1 MAFHYNPKIV
11 TDGLTFCLDGANI
24 KSYPGSGT
32 TAFDLTTNG
41 NDTPISNGPTFNNGY
56 WTFDGTTQYMSVP
69 NEDGITNFTENDN
82 YTVSFWFNPA
92 STQNYTVN
100 NDNDVVEKWDGGSQ
114 YPFVFRYYRS
124 SENIQAAVFVS
135 GVGSNSTTIS
145 ISSDTWWNITGVF
158 NWSSSQLKL
167 YTNGGYHNTNT
178 ATLNLTG
185 ITNDHPISIM
195 RRGNNSNYTT
205 GSFASLMVYNRALSD
220 TEVKQNFNAIKGRFG
235 L

>member
-1 MAFHYNPKIV
+1 MAFHYNPRIV

-32 TAFDLTTNG
+32 TVFDLTTNG

-56 WTFDGTTQYMSVP
+56 WTFNGTTQYMSVP

-92 STQNYTVN
+92 STQNDTGN
-100 NDNDVVEKWDGGSQ
+100 NDNDVVEKWNGGAG

-124 SENIQAAVFVS
+124 NETIQAAVWDGSS
-135 GVGSNSTTIS
+135 GEGISLS

-158 NWSSSQLKL
+158 NWSNSQLKL
-167 YTNGGYHNTNT
+167 YTNGGYHNTNSRS
-178 ATLNLTG
+178 LSKTG
-185 ITNDHPISIM
+185 ISNNHPISIM
-195 RRGNNSNYTT
+195 RRGNNYNYTT

-220 TEVKQNFNAIKGRFG
+220 AEVKQNFNATRKRFG